1 MMGYRA
7 AGRFTWD
14 AMALVRYPSRQ
25 ALASMVKDPDYRE
38 KAGPLRALRSLR
50 PCCSPSAWPRCRQR
64 TSIRKSDAGAELP
77 LTAEVV

>member
-25 ALASMVKDPDYRE
+25 AFASMVKAPDYRE
-38 KAGPLRALRSLR
+38 KAGPLGAASLAEAVFAAH
-50 PCCSPSAWPRCRQR
+50 PHGPGADSTQAFGKVPPEPSCR
-64 TSIRKSDAGAELP
+64 
-77 LTAEVV
+77 